1 MELSVFIERLRPS
14 ALRSAGGTIAPG
26 VAATL
31 IVALAATYL
40 SDHYHAP
47 PVIFALLLGMALN
60 QLSAEARYAPGINV
74 SARALLRICV
84 ALLGLRITFGQIGEL
99 GWSTAAM
106 VIVTVPLTIGFG
118 WLLAKTLKLDSRYG
132 VLSGGA
138 VGICGASAAM
148 AIAVAWPRKDSERD
162 TVVVIACITTY
173 STIAMVLYPALV
185 AHLHLDPV
193 QTGRFL
199 GGSIH
204 DVAQVVAA
212 GYASSPQAGGA
223 ATIVKLMR
231 VAMLLPVVLVI
242 TLIAARSVDAQ
253 QPKTK
258 VVLLPG
264 FLIAFVVLAA
274 LNGFSLVAK
283 PLVSVLTELS
293 KWLLVTSVAA
303 LGMKTSLREMMAVG
317 TTCVALIAA
326 ETVFLGLLVL
336 SWVLLTAAPPVR
348 SAELVTISADSRAA
362 QADAIVAAAMQ
373 SHQIPGVCLGV
384 IKNGH
389 LIKASGYGFANV
401 ELKVPIS
408 QTSLFQSG
416 SVAKQFTAA
425 AIMMLV
431 EERKIGLDEPLIK
444 YFPEAHAAAW
454 RDVTVRQLLTHTSGI
469 PDIFGEHD
477 EDSYTKGILDF
488 HHDYTE
494 EELLQRYLTLTLDFK
509 PGDKWNYSNTG
520 YELLGFLI
528 HRVSGMFYGDFLQ
541 KRVFGPLGMTSTR
554 IISEQDI
561 VPNRVSGY
569 RIIDGQLKNQE
580 WIAPSLNTLADGG
593 LYINL
598 IDLAKWDAALYTDQ
612 VLSRSALK
620 QMWTPVRL
628 NSGETYPYG
637 FGWSLGSID
646 GHAVQSHTGSNQGF
660 WISISRYVDDALTVV
675 VLTNLD
681 ESHSVTLGIANPVA
695 SLYLARK

>member
-1 MELSVFIERLRPS
+1 MELSAYIERWRPS
-14 ALRSAGGTIAPG
+14 ALRSAGSAIAPG

-60 QLSAEARYAPGINV
+60 QLSGEARYAPGINV
-74 SARALLRICV
+74 SARTLLRISV
-84 ALLGLRITFGQIGEL
+84 ALLGLRITFGQIGDL

-106 VIVTVPLTIGFG
+106 VLVTVPLTIGFG
-118 WLLAKTLKLDSRYG
+118 WLLARAMKMDSRYG

-185 AHLHLDPV
+185 AHLHLNPV

-212 GYASSPQAGGA
+212 GYASSPQAGDS

-242 TLIAARSVDAQ
+242 TLIAARNVSVE
-253 QPKTK
+253 QPRKN
-258 VVLLPG
+258 VALLPG

-283 PLVSVLTELS
+283 PVASVLTELS

-317 TTCVALIAA
+317 TRCVALIAA

-336 SWVLLTAAPPVR
+336 SWVLLTAAQQVH
-348 SAELVTISADSRAA
+348 SADVSARSADSSSR

-373 SHQIPGVCLGV
+373 SHRIPGVCLAV

-389 LIKASGYGFANV
+389 LIKASGYGLANV
-401 ELKVPIS
+401 ELKVPVS
-408 QTSLFQSG
+408 PASLFQSG

-425 AIMMLV
+425 AVMILV
-431 EERKIGLDEPLIK
+431 EEGKIGLDEPVIK
-444 YFPEAHAAAW
+444 YFPEARAAAW

-488 HHDYTE
+488 RRDYTE
-494 EELLQRYLTLTLDFK
+494 DELLQRYLTLTLDFK
-509 PGDKWNYSNTG
+509 PGDRWNYSNTG

-528 HRVSGMFYGDFLQ
+528 HRVSGMFYGDFLEQ
-541 KRVFGPLGMTSTR
+541 RVFHPLGMTSTR

-569 RIIDGQLKNQE
+569 RLIDGQLKNQE

-593 LYINL
+593 LYTNV
-598 IDLAKWDAALYTDQ
+598 IDLAKWDAALYSDKI
-612 VLSRSALK
+612 LSRSALK
-620 QMWTPVRL
+620 QVWTPVRL

-637 FGWSLGSID
+637 FGWDLGSVD

-660 WISISRYVDDALTVV
+660 WISISRYVDAGLTIV

-681 ESHSVTLGIANPVA
+681 ESHSMTLGIANPVA
-695 SLYLARK
+695 SVYLARE